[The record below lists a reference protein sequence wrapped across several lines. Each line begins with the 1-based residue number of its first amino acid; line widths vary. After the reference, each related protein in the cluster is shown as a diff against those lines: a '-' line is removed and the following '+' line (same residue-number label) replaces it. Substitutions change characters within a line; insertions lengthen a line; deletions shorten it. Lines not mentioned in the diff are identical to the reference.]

1 MQVYVST
8 CAKYCNG
15 NPTGKWLNLG
25 DYQDKEDFDLA
36 CRLLHKDETDPEFMF
51 RDWEDTL
58 PGSVS
63 ESHID
68 PLIWNYLELPDY
80 EKVIIRAF
88 MHATG
93 ECLENAMEDAQC
105 RLIGYGSDRA
115 EVAQECLEGTGAL
128 DEIPEYLRYYFDF
141 DAYARDMEYEGFH
154 TQIDST
160 YYLFSGC

>member
-15 NPTGKWLNLG
+15 NLTGKWLNLG

-51 RDWEDTL
+51 LDWEDVP

-68 PLIWNYLELPDY
+68 PLIWNYLELSDY
-80 EKVIIRAF
+80 EKAVIEAYIY
-88 MHATG
+88 ATG
-93 ECLENAMEDAQC
+93 EDLEDAMRDAQNC
-105 RLIGYGSDRA
+105 LIGSGRDRT
-115 EVAQECLEGTGAL
+115 EVAQEYLEDTGAL
-128 DEIPEYLRYYFDF
+128 DEVPEHLRYYFDF

-154 TQIDST
+154 TQIGST